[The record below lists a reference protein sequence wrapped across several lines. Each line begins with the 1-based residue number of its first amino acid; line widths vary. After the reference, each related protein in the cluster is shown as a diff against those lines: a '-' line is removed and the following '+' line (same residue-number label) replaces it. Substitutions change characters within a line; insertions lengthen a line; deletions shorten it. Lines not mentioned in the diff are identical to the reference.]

1 MVIYQSETAHICGH
15 KLTKVG
21 DVCGAV
27 LLELNFLKLLRTYL
41 TAEVLDALPPENLNR
56 IINDFETGVRKAF
69 DGEDRTNYTVAM
81 PGVPEKSCAKIK
93 AGLLRLT
100 A

>member
-1 MVIYQSETAHICGH
+1 
-15 KLTKVG
+15 
-21 DVCGAV
+21 V

-41 TAEVLDALPPENLNR
+41 TAEVLNALPPENLNR

-69 DGEDRTNYTVAM
+69 DGEDRTNYTVAL
-81 PGVPEKSCAKIK
+81 PGVPENCCAKIK

>member
-1 MVIYQSETAHICGH
+1 M
-15 KLTKVG
+15 
-21 DVCGAV
+21 
-27 LLELNFLKLLRTYL
+27 
-41 TAEVLDALPPENLNR
+41 EVLEALPQENLNR

-69 DGEDRTNYTVAM
+69 DGEDHNYAVAM
-81 PGVPEKSCAKIK
+81 TGVPEGACSKIK